1 MSENEKLLSEYETF
15 ADRLERLMS
24 QRQIQQAELAK
35 SCGISSNGISTWK
48 VTGTIPRAD
57 VAVKI
62 AKYLDV
68 TTEYLIFG
76 TYEGID
82 TKKDSL
88 VYKIARLPESKKKII
103 EAVYNA
109 ISSETTD

>member
-1 MSENEKLLSEYETF
+1 MKDDKKTPSDCESF
-15 ADRLERLMS
+15 SGRLERLLTEKEM
-24 QRQIQQAELAK
+24 QKAELAERIGF
-35 SCGISSNGISTWK
+35 SANGISTWK

-57 VAVKI
+57 VALKI
-62 AKYLDV
+62 AKCLDV

-82 TKKDSL
+82 EKKDCL
-88 VYKIARLPESKKKII
+88 AYKIARLPLKKQKII

-109 ISSETTD
+109 ILPL